1 MLGRRHTSLVDVRRV
16 MSVVAYS
23 SHTATK
29 TLGLCAVRV
38 SSIGELIYSITDV
51 ANGRQQRSMP
61 PYLTQENDN
70 WTFLEG
76 TLINLN
82 NNAVS
87 QSIYRLVHF
96 ECFI

>member
-1 MLGRRHTSLVDVRRV
+1 MSLVDVHRV

-23 SHTATK
+23 SHTARK
-29 TLGLCAVRV
+29 THSLCEVRV
-38 SSIGELIYSITDV
+38 TFVAELIYSITGV
-51 ANGRQQRSMP
+51 ANGQQQRSMP
-61 PYLTQENDN
+61 PYLTQENDD
-70 WTFLEG
+70 WKFLEG

-87 QSIYRLVHF
+87 QSIYRLGHF